1 MSQGGQGTGTVVV
14 KRNSKISSVLLKRR
28 KELHIYDRVSIVSGE
43 R

>member
-14 KRNSKISSVLLKRR
+14 KRNSKISSVLLKR